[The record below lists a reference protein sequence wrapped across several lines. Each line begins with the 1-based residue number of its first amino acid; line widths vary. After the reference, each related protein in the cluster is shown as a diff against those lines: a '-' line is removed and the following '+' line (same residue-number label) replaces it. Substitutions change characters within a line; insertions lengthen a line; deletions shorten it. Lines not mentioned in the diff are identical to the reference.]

1 MYKIETCNC
10 ERYRLNQLEINYTYS
25 FFFEDCHC
33 PTGHEMFVF
42 RCKISPYNLLSFAR
56 NHFASISCSC
66 VKSNKDTVY
75 YHCVNLSNSLNVET
89 IKMCLKKEDL
99 PGNSEL
105 ININKYLGKCV
116 RADPI
121 FYYSMEQNK
130 IYFSL
135 DSLDWGYF
143 FHGEETMR

>member
-1 MYKIETCNC
+1 MKCSFSGAKFLPIICSV
-10 ERYRLNQLEINYTYS
+10 LQEIILPQS
-25 FFFEDCHC
+25 LAA
-33 PTGHEMFVF
+33 V
-42 RCKISPYNLLSFAR
+42 
-56 NHFASISCSC
+56 
-66 VKSNKDTVY
+66 DTVC